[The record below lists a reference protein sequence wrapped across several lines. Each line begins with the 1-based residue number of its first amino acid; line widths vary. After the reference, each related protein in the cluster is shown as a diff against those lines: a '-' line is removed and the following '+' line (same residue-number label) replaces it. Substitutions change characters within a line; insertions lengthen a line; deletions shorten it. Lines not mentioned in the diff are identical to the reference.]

1 MTITNSAEHHRMTEP
16 DMTAIFNAVPAACMV
31 MSPGFTIVAV
41 SDAHLESTGAR
52 REQIL
57 GRHIFDA
64 FPDNP
69 DQPGADGVSKIRTS
83 IMRVLQSK
91 LPDVMPI
98 QRYDVPINGEP
109 DSGFTVRYWKP
120 MHTPVLNN
128 EGDVAYV
135 IQYVENVTQQVI
147 DLANVAEL
155 KSEVSLQARQ
165 LRDLRY
171 IADLFQQAPVFMAML
186 TGPEHRVEFANTN
199 YLKLI
204 GHRDIVGMTVAESL
218 HDAAAQGYVTLLEE
232 VYRTGTPYAANSA
245 KYVVQ
250 AAPGGPADERYV
262 DFVFQ
267 PIRDFEGKVTGI
279 LVQGVDVTDRVLAE
293 ARRTALIRMTEVVRD
308 LNTPEDII
316 FYASVILGETLGVSR
331 VGYGTIDPDAET
343 LTVERDWNAPG
354 VKTLAGTLKLRDY
367 GSHIDDL
374 KRGRFIAISDVATDP
389 RTMEAADALKAR
401 HAASFVNVPVIER
414 GDLVALI
421 FVNNAEARNWAPDE
435 LALIKEVAER
445 TRIASER
452 LRSEMA
458 MRFSEM
464 KFRTIANAMP
474 QMVWSTLP
482 DGFHDYF
489 NEQWYEF
496 TGLAKGESNGER
508 WINVFHPDDQ
518 ERTKAVW
525 QHSLATGADYEI
537 EYRLRHFSGEF
548 RWVLGRALPLRDD
561 VGNVIR
567 WMGTYTDIHAQKLAE
582 DEWRQEIRRKDDFL
596 AMLAHELRNPLAPIS
611 TAAQLLKL
619 QRTNA
624 KRVEQA
630 SEIITRQVKHM
641 TTLVDDLLDVSRVT
655 RGLVQIEQND
665 VDLRAVINGAI
676 EQAQPLLELRHHELL
691 LRLPSEQTHVRGDKT
706 RLVQAI
712 SNLLNNAAKYTPQ
725 RGQISLS
732 LEVQQSQVRISIAD
746 NGAGI
751 APELLPKVFD
761 LFTQGERT
769 PDRAQGGLGLGLA
782 LVKSITSLHGGTVLA
797 ASVGIGKGS
806 TFTIVLPRIVPKA
819 TQMAAPFLEPA
830 AHAPANL
837 RLMLVD
843 DNQDAALALGALLET
858 AGHEVLIFEDAQA
871 ALDATAVHNI
881 QVFILDIGLPDMDGY
896 ELARRLR
903 ANAKTANK
911 VLIALTGYGQAHD
924 RVLSKAA
931 GFDHHLVKPVDTT
944 QLSSILASN
953 PNV

>member
-1 MTITNSAEHHRMTEP
+1 MTLNNSAERRRASEP
-16 DMTAIFNAVPAACMV
+16 DITAIFNAVPAACMV
-31 MSPGFTIVAV
+31 MSPDFTIVAV
-41 SDAHLESTGAR
+41 SDAHLQATSAK

-69 DQPGADGVSKIRTS
+69 DQHGADGVSNIRAS
-83 IMRVLQSK
+83 IMRVLQTK

-109 DSGFTVRYWKP
+109 DSGFSVRHWKP
-120 MHTPVLNN
+120 MHTPVLNS

-135 IQYVENVTQQVI
+135 IQYVENVTQQVM
-147 DLANVAEL
+147 DAANVAEL
-155 KSEVSLQARQ
+155 KSEISQQARQ
-165 LRDLRY
+165 LHDLRY

-186 TGPEHRVEFANTN
+186 AGPEHRVEFANTN

-204 GHRDIVGMTVAESL
+204 GHRDIVGMTVAETL

-245 KYVVQ
+245 KYAVQ
-250 AAPGGPADERYV
+250 AVPGGPVDERYV

-267 PIRDFEGKVTGI
+267 PIRNFEGKVTGI

-293 ARRTALIRMTEVVRD
+293 VRRTALIRMTEVVRD

-316 FYASVILGETLGVSR
+316 FHTSVILGETLGVSR

-354 VKTLAGTLKLRDY
+354 VETLAGTLRLRDY
-367 GSHIDDL
+367 GSYIDDL
-374 KRGRFIAISDVATDP
+374 KRGQIIVISDVATDP
-389 RTMEAADALKAR
+389 RTKEAADALKSR
-401 HAASFVNVPVIER
+401 HAGSFVNVPVIER

-421 FVNNAEARNWAPDE
+421 FVNNAEARNWDPDE
-435 LALIKEVAER
+435 LGLIREVAER

-496 TGLAKGESNGER
+496 TGLARGESNGER
-508 WINVFHPDDQ
+508 WIDVFHPDDQ
-518 ERTKAVW
+518 ERTRTVW
-525 QHSLATGADYEI
+525 HHSLATGADYEI
-537 EYRLRHFSGEF
+537 QYRLRHFSGEF
-548 RWVLGRALPLRDD
+548 RWVLGRALALRDD
-561 VGNVIR
+561 MGKVIR
-567 WMGTYTDIHAQKLAE
+567 WMGTCTDIHAQKLAE
-582 DEWRQEIRRKDDFL
+582 DEWRQEIQRKDDFL

-611 TAAQLLKL
+611 TAAQLLKM
-619 QRTNA
+619 QGTNA

-665 VDLRAVINGAI
+665 VDLRSIINSAI

-725 RGQISLS
+725 RGQISLI
-732 LEVQQSQVRISIAD
+732 LEVQQSQVRISVTD
-746 NGAGI
+746 NGVGI
-751 APELLPKVFD
+751 ASELLPRIFD

-782 LVKSITSLHGGTVLA
+782 LVKSITNLHGGTVLA
-797 ASVGIGKGS
+797 ASGGAGKGS
-806 TFTIVLPRIVPKA
+806 TFTITLPLITPEKA
-819 TQMAAPFLEPA
+819 RAVAPFAEPVPR
-830 AHAPANL
+830 APANL

-843 DNQDAALALGALLET
+843 DNQDAALALGALLE
-858 AGHEVLIFEDAQA
+858 AASHEVLIFEDAQA
-871 ALDATAVHNI
+871 ALNATATHDI

-903 ANAKTANK
+903 ANARTAGK

-931 GFDHHLVKPVDTT
+931 GFDYHFVKPIDTA
-944 QLSSILASN
+944 QLSSVLASV
-953 PNV
+953 PQV